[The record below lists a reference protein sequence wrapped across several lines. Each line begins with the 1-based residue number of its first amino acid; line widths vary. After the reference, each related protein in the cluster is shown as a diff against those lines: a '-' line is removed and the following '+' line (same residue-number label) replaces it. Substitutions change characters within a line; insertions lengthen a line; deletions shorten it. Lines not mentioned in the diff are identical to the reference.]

1 VTGAFSSATLEIK
14 SHLDS
19 ITPWGI
25 VVRKLLEFLKASPK
39 IERSRVFSSF
49 IHPKINK
56 LAALLLK
63 PGSNMFHKLRPNTFP
78 TKYLCDTNLMDP
90 GYPFLPSINGIGNQ
104 RGV

>member
-1 VTGAFSSATLEIK
+1 LKIK
-14 SHLDS
+14 NHLDS
-19 ITPWGI
+19 ITPWSI

-39 IERSRVFSSF
+39 IERSRVFSSL

-63 PGSNMFHKLRPNTFP
+63 PSSNMFHKLRPNAVP
-78 TKYLCDTNLMDP
+78 TEYLCDTNLMDP
-90 GYPFLPSINGIGNQ
+90 GYPFLPSINGIGHQ